1 MEKEDARNQGA
12 KKARCAD
19 KKREERLHA
28 GRALA
33 QALQRAGGVW
43 EREVYTA
50 LQAGRTAENQ
60 LRQGQAPRS
69 LQPVMLMR

>member
-43 EREVYTA
+43 ERRGFTPRCK
-50 LQAGRTAENQ
+50 QAVPQRASCAKARLPGRYN
-60 LRQGQAPRS
+60 L
-69 LQPVMLMR
+69 